1 MSCDDGLRCIVLT
14 NYMFLGYCKIINYI
28 NKHILKVMPSVLSN
42 QTEMGSMQVKTLL
55 ELVLRRTK
63 TETTMREQYEA
74 LGDARI
80 CREEFVKRMTKR
92 LGYEIKMLHEL
103 MIKMANKVTNN
114 QKRQAS
120 ATPSVAG
127 YSAAVV
133 QADSLARADC
143 KSDAEGKTE
152 RVSNAAHRNTS
163 SHGSITIA
171 RRNTKISHNKTESM
185 PNLKMTRSDE
195 YGLASSNPISPYATM
210 ENMRKTASMTAI
222 NFSKVY
228 AVPVTNNW
236 DGKLAKSEMLIMEKF
251 SIKEES
257 LPDAK
262 TIKEVAEYLEK
273 KGMKISM
280 STFSSFCIDGLLS
293 DELEFIAAASKLSE
307 SMSGNEAA
315 ALIKHTCMK
324 HIEPTSSQ
332 AIVLSPEVKKR
343 ILDMVSRSRTVEPTV
358 FNEAVKSVT
367 RRMALQY
374 VRYALTP
381 GQGGHGII
389 PTINTHRNKVLVQ
402 SSRERSGE

>member
-293 DELEFIAAASKLSE
+293 VIQPPH
-307 SMSGNEAA
+307 
-315 ALIKHTCMK
+315 ALKH
-324 HIEPTSSQ
+324 
-332 AIVLSPEVKKR
+332 
-343 ILDMVSRSRTVEPTV
+343 
-358 FNEAVKSVT
+358 
-367 RRMALQY
+367 
-374 VRYALTP
+374 
-381 GQGGHGII
+381 
-389 PTINTHRNKVLVQ
+389 
-402 SSRERSGE
+402 